1 MDRKIDYRLIVG
13 ILVAHLLVYFTFD
26 FTKVFWYIFTA
37 TMLFL
42 ISYAILHEPMEDKD
56 SLPKYL
62 FFGIIFGVA
71 TFFIFYLGNVLIEF
85 FNIATVEKQI
95 SKLYKMATPTL
106 WWHFIVLVLI
116 IVPGEEIFWRGFVQ
130 KRLMK
135 IFHSWTSILIAST
148 LYASV
153 HVWSGQFILV
163 FAAFVAGI
171 IFGTLYQW
179 RKSLPFV
186 IIAHLT
192 FDLLLFIIFPFR

>member
-13 ILVAHLLVYFTFD
+13 ILIAHLLVYFTFD

-42 ISYAILHEPMEDKD
+42 ISYAILHEPMEDED

-62 FFGIIFGVA
+62 FLGIIFGVT

-85 FNIATVEKQI
+85 FNITTVEKQI
-95 SKLYKMATPTL
+95 SKLYKIAAPTL

-135 IFHSWTSILIAST
+135 IFHSWTSILVASA